1 MKSDITDLSI
11 YDYFVFGA
19 MLLISALIGLYYY
32 LTERHDSDSDFLMGG
47 RQMPGYTVSLS
58 LLASFLS
65 ALTVLGMPVEVY
77 YYGAIYLYDIL
88 TFTIVIG
95 ITGEVYLP
103 IFYRL
108 KITSTYEV
116 DKYLEL
122 RFNRELRLI
131 GSVLFIVQMV
141 LYTGIVI
148 CAPALA
154 LHDVTGLGLRTAV
167 FATGVVCTFYC
178 TVGGLK
184 AVILTDVFQ
193 TLVMI
198 SGFLAVIIKT
208 SIIQGGFSTIIRHS
222 IDGGRLN
229 FWEFDP
235 NPHLDHTFWTMV
247 VGGTFTWT
255 SIFGINHCQVQ
266 RYVCCKTRSHA
277 KLALYLNLLGLY
289 VVNIC
294 AVMCGL
300 ALYSMY
306 RGCDPYEGHK
316 ISSRHE
322 LMPYLA
328 LNILRAHRGLSGL
341 FVSAAYSGT
350 LSTVSSSINALAV
363 VTIEDLIKPHLNQP
377 SLRSLSL
384 ISKATCF
391 FYGMVC
397 VAMAG
402 FASIMGSLLEATVK
416 IFGMI
421 GGPLLGLFTLGIL
434 NHSANALGSF
444 IGLVAGFTFS
454 VWVGIGSYV
463 DHPPPDES
471 LLLPISIVNCSYG
484 KSMYLN
490 WTRVLEQPVLI
501 PWKSTQFNS
510 YNYLNIYW
518 FSYLY
523 LSPMGTVITL
533 IVGSIAS
540 IATGGK
546 NQIIDKNCLLKKE
559 DTILLYFKKENEVE
573 VSESHN

>member
-1 MKSDITDLSI
+1 MDLRSDTMALNI

-19 MLLISALIGLYYY
+19 MLSISALIGIYYS
-32 LTERHDSDSDFLMGG
+32 LTESHDSDSDFLMGG
-47 RQMPGYTVSLS
+47 RQMPGHTVSLS

-77 YYGAIYLYDIL
+77 YYGSIYLYDIL
-88 TFTIVIG
+88 TFTIVVA

-116 DKYLEL
+116 DRVEWVYLEL
-122 RFNRELRLI
+122 RFNRELRLV
-131 GSVLFIVQMV
+131 GSSLFIVQMV

-154 LHDVTGLGLRTAV
+154 LRDVTGLGLRTAV

-193 TLVMI
+193 TLIMI
-198 SGFLAVIIKT
+198 SGFLAIIIKA
-208 SIIQGGFSTIIRHS
+208 SVLQGGITTVIRQS

-229 FWEFDP
+229 MWEVSEP
-235 NPHLDHTFWTMV
+235 SLTGACVHL
-247 VGGTFTWT
+247 
-255 SIFGINHCQVQ
+255 
-266 RYVCCKTRSHA
+266 RSCLRSCLHSLSTL
-277 KLALYLNLLGLY
+277 K
-289 VVNIC
+289 V
-294 AVMCGL
+294 
-300 ALYSMY
+300 
-306 RGCDPYEGHK
+306 H
-316 ISSRHE
+316 

-328 LNILRAHRGLSGL
+328 LDILGTHRGLPGL

-363 VTIEDLIKPHLNQP
+363 VTVEDLIKPYLNDP
-377 SLRSLSL
+377 SLKSLSL
-384 ISKATCF
+384 ISKAICF
-391 FYGMVC
+391 FYGVIC
-397 VAMAG
+397 IAMAG
-402 FASIMGSLLEATVK
+402 LASIMGSLIEATVK

-434 NHSANALGSF
+434 NRSANALGSF
-444 IGLVAGFTFS
+444 IGLVTGFTFAL
-454 VWVGIGSYV
+454 WIGIGSYL

-471 LLLPISIVNCSYG
+471 ALLPVSIANCSEG

-501 PWKSTQFNS
+501 PWKASEFKR

-523 LSPMGTVITL
+523 LSPMGTVVTL

-546 NQIIDKNCLLKKE
+546 NQIIDKNYLLKKE
-559 DTILLYFKKENEVE
+559 DTILHFFKKKNEGE
-573 VSESHN
+573 VSEPPN